1 MSIKFKTFSTFS
13 HKKISLGAKLAY
25 NFPIINIVNC
35 DNLNEASMF
44 TFNTFLQ
51 DIIIRFSQ
59 WKKARK
65 RNKMNISWDETNTDI
80 ISDGIINNTV
90 IPKLKEKYF
99 RIIKVCMSTRIAQ
112 NTTLHIIQNYS

>member
-80 ISDGIINNTV
+80 FSDGIINNTV